1 MALRSARHW
10 PFLLLACAALPV
22 CAIAAARDYRFDTVH
37 TQVLFSLSHLGYSH
51 PSGRLH
57 IKSGFLRFDD
67 DDWSHSQVDV
77 LIDAASIDMGD
88 AAWNDKLRSHEFF
101 AISHYPTA
109 RFVSTRIEKKG
120 DRDGIV
126 HGQLTLLGATRPI
139 DLAVKF
145 NRAGVDPYTFKST
158 VGFSA
163 TASLKRSDFGMS
175 KYLPDIGDAVDL
187 RIEVE
192 GLRDSDAQGQA
203 QRAAGEQKSDAT
215 EH

>member
-1 MALRSARHW
+1 MALRSSRHW

-22 CAIAAARDYRFDTVH
+22 CAIAATRDYRFDTVH
-37 TQVLFSLSHLGYSH
+37 TQVLFSLSHLGYSR
-51 PSGRLH
+51 PTGRLH
-57 IKSGFLRFDD
+57 VKSGFLRFDD
-67 DDWSHSQVDV
+67 DDWSRSQVDV

-101 AISHYPTA
+101 AVAHYPTA

-145 NRAGVDPYTFKST
+145 NRAGVDPYTFRST

-175 KYLPDIGDAVDL
+175 KYLPDIGDAVEL

-192 GLRDSDAQGQA
+192 GLRDKDAQGQA
-203 QRAAGEQKSDAT
+203 EHAADAEKSAAT